1 MHTLVVTG
9 DLVRDHHLV
18 QLPEDPDY
26 DPVHMQNPVLTPSV
40 RHGGAW
46 YLEELVQLS
55 CQDVDL
61 LKVCGARRNAES
73 SSEGGFHANE
83 SYSIWSPHN
92 RTIDNE
98 KEQVW
103 RINRFLG
110 YHSPPEE
117 PQPLEIE
124 GDTSSPTVLV
134 LDDLGGG
141 FRYKPALWPQAL
153 QERGSPQS
161 IVINAHA
168 PLMEGPL
175 WKKLLRDHADQIT
188 VVTSVAALRAYPR
201 QATISKALSWDQTIE
216 DIAHEFECGPS
227 ARDLGM
233 CRRVIVHFDDAGAAI
248 FTRSPLK
255 SDEESP
261 SGVAISGESNARLL
275 EGVRFE
281 RFLYHP
287 VELEGSWKSSLPG
300 DSFGASAI
308 MTAAVVRHELRPH
321 DYPINVAVKRA
332 LVAMRAN
339 HEMGGGKFSAH
350 APNKRIEQ
358 MGGFSAHAPNK
369 RIEQILHSLDENDR
383 KVKTSLEPYCAAFP
397 HEFLSDP
404 VMKEQPATKSD
415 LLQDLTGAGYEYVAA
430 KATEIVMRGW
440 EKPLEL
446 APKAKYGKYITVDRD
461 EIQRINEVHQ
471 MIARYR
477 NNAEQREPLAIAVF
491 GPPGSGKSFA
501 IRELAKQVFEHKKSI
516 MDKLILPFNLTQIR
530 EIEQLHEKF
539 HQVRTASVLGEIPLV
554 FWDEFDTGKL
564 TWLKYFLAPIQDG
577 EFETS
582 SGTYPFGKAIFIF
595 AGGTSHSFELF
606 NRERRGQEKQEF
618 RDVKGP
624 DFVSRLHGFVD
635 IKGPNPIKRD
645 SDELDSSDRG
655 VSKRHS
661 KDPNPRNDVAHLI
674 RRAVLLRSLL
684 ERFQP
689 EVIDERTKE
698 PRISPGLIG
707 AFLRVKKY
715 VHGARS
721 LEAVVRMSTLNDGH
735 LGPSGLPAKP
745 LLQLHVS
752 PDFMSLIEPGEVVA
766 PIIEDLA
773 ETLHDA
779 WYQEREKQD
788 WRYGTQRNEK
798 EQKHPLMRHFKDL
811 PDPEKERNRLTAR
824 VTYAKLLDVGFRI
837 VRQSNDKGD
846 NRNGQG
852 YVSKHEYNKQLPHL
866 REIEHDIWLR
876 NHLLK
881 GFDWAAETNEDL
893 LLHRDV
899 TVFEKVPQEDQVYDD
914 VIAKSIYE
922 GLKRKGYDLVRV
934 QLSTL

>member
-1 MHTLVVTG
+1 MLTIVVSG
-9 DLVRDHHLV
+9 DLIRDHHLL
-18 QLPEDPDY
+18 QLRDDPGY
-26 DPVHMQNPVLTPSV
+26 DPMHGQNPVHCVS
-40 RHGGAW
+40 HGGAW
-46 YLEELVQLS
+46 YLEELVRRS
-55 CQDVDL
+55 CKDVDQ

-73 SSEGGFHANE
+73 SSEGGFHVDE
-83 SYSIWSPHN
+83 SYFIWSLHN

-103 RINRFLG
+103 RIKRFLG
-110 YHSPPEE
+110 YQSPPVKA
-117 PQPLEIE
+117 QPLEIE

-134 LDDLGGG
+134 LDDLGRD
-141 FRYKPALWPQAL
+141 FRHNQTFWPQAL
-153 QERGSPQS
+153 RGEGFPQS
-161 IVINAHA
+161 IVIKAHA
-168 PLMEGPL
+168 PLMDGPL
-175 WKKLLRDHADQIT
+175 WVKLLEDHADQIT
-188 VVTSVAALRAYPR
+188 VVTSVAALRGHPIRAS
-201 QATISKALSWDQTIE
+201 ISKALSWDQTIE
-216 DIAHEFECGPS
+216 DIVHVFERGPS
-227 ARDLGM
+227 ARNRDLGR

-248 FTRSPLK
+248 FTRSPLRT
-255 SDEESP
+255 DEESA
-261 SGVAISGESNARLL
+261 SGRATSGAASARLL
-275 EGVRFE
+275 ERVRFE
-281 RFLYHP
+281 RFLYDP
-287 VELEGSWKSSLPG
+287 EELEGNWKARRPG
-300 DSFGASAI
+300 DSFGASTI
-308 MTAAVVRHELRPH
+308 MTAAVVRHDLCPDDYP

-339 HEMGGGKFSAH
+339 HEKGGGSS
-350 APNKRIEQ
+350 E
-358 MGGFSAHAPNK
+358 FSAHAPNK
-369 RIEQILHSLDENDR
+369 RIEQIFHSLDGNDS
-383 KVKTSLEPYCAAFP
+383 KVKTSLEPYRAAFP

-446 APKAKYGKYITVDRD
+446 APKAKYGNYITVDRD
-461 EIQRINEVHQ
+461 EIQRINQVHQ

-477 NNAEQREPLAIAVF
+477 INAEQRKPLAIAVF

-516 MDKLILPFNLTQIR
+516 IDKLILQFNLTQIR

-564 TWLKYFLAPIQDG
+564 TWLKYFLAPLQDG
-577 EFETS
+577 VFETS

-595 AGGTSHSFELF
+595 AGGTSHSFKHF
-606 NRERRGQEKQEF
+606 NRERRGQEEQEF
-618 RDVKGP
+618 RDVKGL
-624 DFVSRLHGFVD
+624 DFVSRLHGFID
-635 IKGPNPIKRD
+635 IKGPNPMERD
-645 SDELDSSDRG
+645 SDELDSSDRRM
-655 VSKRHS
+655 SKQHS
-661 KDPNPRNDVAHLI
+661 EDPDPRNDVAHLI

-689 EVIDERTKE
+689 EVIDERTNQLKVIDERTKE
-698 PRISPGLIG
+698 RAISPGLIR
-707 AFLRVKKY
+707 AFLRVKEY

-721 LEAVVRMSTLNDGH
+721 LEAVVRLSTLNDGY
-735 LGPSGLPAKP
+735 LDRSGLPAKP

-752 PDFMSLIEPGEVVA
+752 PDFMSLIESGEAVA

-779 WYQEREKQD
+779 WYQEHEKQN
-788 WRYGTQRNEK
+788 WRYGPQRNEK

-852 YVSKHEYNKQLPHL
+852 YVSRHEYNKQLPHL

-881 GFDWAAETNEDL
+881 GFDWAARTNEDL

-899 TVFEKVPQEDQVYDD
+899 TVFEKLPQEDQVYDD

>member
-1 MHTLVVTG
+1 MPTIVVAG

-26 DPVHMQNPVLTPSV
+26 DPVYMQNPVLTPSV
-40 RHGGAW
+40 KLGGAW
-46 YLEELVQLS
+46 YLEELVRLS
-55 CQDVDL
+55 CKDVDH

-73 SSEGGFHANE
+73 SSEGGFHVEE
-83 SYSIWSPHN
+83 SYSVWSPHN

-98 KEQVW
+98 EEQVW

-117 PQPLEIE
+117 SQPLEIE
-124 GDTSSPTVLV
+124 GDTSSPNVLV
-134 LDDLGGG
+134 LDDVGRG
-141 FRYKPALWPQAL
+141 FRHKQALWPQAL
-153 QERGSPQS
+153 HEGGSPQS
-161 IVINAHA
+161 IVIKAHA
-168 PLMEGPL
+168 QLLEGPL

-216 DIAHEFECGPS
+216 EIAVEFECGPS
-227 ARDLGM
+227 AQDLGR

-248 FTRSPLK
+248 FTRCPLK
-255 SDEESP
+255 WDEESA
-261 SGVAISGESNARLL
+261 SGLATSGESNARLL

-321 DYPINVAVKRA
+321 DYPIIVAMKRA

-339 HEMGGGKFSAH
+339 HEIGGGS
-350 APNKRIEQ
+350 
-358 MGGFSAHAPNK
+358 GGFSVRAPNK
-369 RIEQILHSLDENDR
+369 RIEQIFHSLDDNDSKER
-383 KVKTSLEPYCAAFP
+383 TGLEPYCAAFP

-446 APKAKYGKYITVDRD
+446 APKAKYGNYITVDRD
-461 EIQRINEVHQ
+461 EIQRINEVRQ
-471 MIARYR
+471 MIERYR
-477 NNAEQREPLAIAVF
+477 NNAAQQEPLAIAVF

-501 IRELAKQVFEHKKSI
+501 IRELAKEVFEHKI
-516 MDKLILPFNLTQIR
+516 RQFNLTQIR

-582 SGTYPFGKAIFIF
+582 SGTYPFGKSIFIF
-595 AGGTSHSFELF
+595 AGGTSHSFEHF
-606 NRERRGQEKQEF
+606 NRERRGQEEQEF

-624 DFVSRLHGFVD
+624 DFVSRLSGYID

-645 SDELDSSDRG
+645 SDELDSSDRSM
-655 VSKRHS
+655 SKRHS
-661 KDPNPRNDVAHLI
+661 KDPDPRNDVAHLI

-689 EVIDERTKE
+689 NVIDERSKE

-766 PIIEDLA
+766 PVIEALA

-779 WYQEREKQD
+779 WYQEHKKQN
-788 WRYGTQRNEK
+788 WRCGPQRNE
-798 EQKHPLMRHFKDL
+798 EAREHPLMRPFKDL
-811 PDPEKERNRLTAR
+811 PEPEKERNRLTAR
-824 VTYAKLLDVGFRI
+824 VTHAKLLDVGFRI
-837 VRQSNDKGD
+837 VRQSNDMGD

-852 YVSKHEYNKQLPHL
+852 YVSRHEYNKQLPHL

-881 GFDWAAETNEDL
+881 GFDRAPRTNEDL

-899 TVFEKVPQEDQVYDD
+899 TVFEKVPQEDQAYDD
-914 VIAKSIYE
+914 VIAGSIYE
-922 GLKRKGYDLVRV
+922 RLEREGYALIRV
-934 QLSTL
+934 

>member
-1 MHTLVVTG
+1 MPTIVVTG
-9 DLVRDHHLV
+9 DLIRDHHLV
-18 QLPEDPDY
+18 QLPEDQDY
-26 DPVHMQNPVLTPSV
+26 KPVYGQNRVHRFTY
-40 RHGGAW
+40 GGAW
-46 YLEELVQLS
+46 YLQELLRLS
-55 CQDVDL
+55 CKDVDH

-73 SSEGGFHANE
+73 SSDGAFHGNE
-83 SYSIWSPHN
+83 SYYIWSLHN

-110 YHSPPEE
+110 YQSPPVKA
-117 PQPLEIE
+117 QPLEIE

-134 LDDLGGG
+134 LDDLGCD
-141 FRYKPALWPQAL
+141 FRDKPALWPQAL

-161 IVINAHA
+161 IVIKAHA

-175 WKKLLRDHADQIT
+175 WEKLLSDHADQIT
-188 VVTSVAALRAYPR
+188 VVTSVAALRAHPL

-216 DIAHEFECGPS
+216 DIALAFERFERGPS
-227 ARDLGM
+227 AQDLGR

-255 SDEESP
+255 LDEEAA
-261 SGVAISGESNARLL
+261 SGLAISGESNARLL
-275 EGVRFE
+275 ERVRFG

-287 VELEGSWKSSLPG
+287 VELEGSWKARRPG
-300 DSFGASAI
+300 HSFGASTI
-308 MTAAVVRHELRPH
+308 MTAAVVRHELRPD
-321 DYPINVAVKRA
+321 DYPIIVAVKRA

-339 HEMGGGKFSAH
+339 HEKAGGSGRFSVR
-350 APNKRIEQ
+350 APNKC
-358 MGGFSAHAPNK
+358 
-369 RIEQILHSLDENDR
+369 IEQIFHSLDENDS

-397 HEFLSDP
+397 HELLSDP
-404 VMKEQPATKSD
+404 VMKEQPATETD
-415 LLQDLTGAGYEYVAA
+415 LLQDLTGSGYEYVAA
-430 KATEIVMRGW
+430 KATEVVMRGW

-461 EIQRINEVHQ
+461 EIQRINQVHQ
-471 MIARYR
+471 MIARYQT
-477 NNAEQREPLAIAVF
+477 NAEQWEPPLAIAVF

-501 IRELAKQVFEHKKSI
+501 IRELAKRLFEHKKSI
-516 MDKLILPFNLTQIR
+516 MDRLILQFNLTQIR
-530 EIEQLHEKF
+530 DIEELHEKF

-564 TWLKYFLAPIQDG
+564 TWLKYFLAPLQDG
-577 EFETS
+577 VFETS

-595 AGGTSHSFELF
+595 AGGTSHSFEHF
-606 NRERRGQEKQEF
+606 NRKRRGREKQEF
-618 RDVKGP
+618 RDMKGP
-624 DFVSRLHGFVD
+624 DFVSRLHEFVD
-635 IKGPNPIKRD
+635 IKGPNPIERD

-661 KDPNPRNDVAHLI
+661 EDPDPRNDVAHLI

-689 EVIDERTKE
+689 NVFNERSKE

-707 AFLRVKKY
+707 AFLCVKEY

-721 LEAVVRMSTLNDGH
+721 LEAVVRMSTLNDGY
-735 LGPSGLPAKP
+735 LGPPAKP

-752 PDFMSLIEPGEVVA
+752 QDFMSLIESGEVAA
-766 PIIEDLA
+766 PVIEALA

-779 WYQEREKQD
+779 WCQEHETQG
-788 WRYGTQRNEK
+788 WRYGPQRNE
-798 EQKHPLMRHFKDL
+798 ETREHPLMRPFKDL
-811 PDPEKERNRLTAR
+811 PEPEKERNRLTAR
-824 VTYAKLLDVGFRI
+824 VTHAKLLDVGFRI
-837 VRQSNDKGD
+837 VQQSNDKVD

-852 YVSKHEYNKQLPHL
+852 YVSRHEYNKQLPQL

-881 GFDWAAETNEDL
+881 GYDWAARTNEDL

-899 TVFEKVPQEDQVYDD
+899 TVFEKVPQEDQIYDD
-914 VIAKSIYE
+914 VIAGSIYE
-922 GLKRKGYDLVRV
+922 RLEREGYALVRV
-934 QLSTL
+934 